1 MESKNINKISIDI
14 PNYTGPLEVLLDL
27 AKTQKVDLAQISIT
41 KLADQ
46 FLEFIKNNQNI
57 NLETAS
63 EFLLMATWLAYLK
76 SKLLLPE
83 DDDEDFKALEVAE
96 KLKLQLKKLELIRIL
111 SDQMLKKKRLGVHIF
126 IRGMKGGIRSINT
139 PVYDVT
145 LYELLKTYSTMQMQ
159 KTFQNISIPK
169 LPVFTTEEG
178 IKQIKNNLDKIKD
191 WKDIIEL
198 IPKFYFENKMKRSGI
213 AGIFAA
219 SLELTKE
226 GAILLSQEK
235 GFNKLM
241 IKNLKMKN
249 NKNNIIDFPASPTKL
264 ERQVEAILFAAS
276 EPLDIETI
284 EKRVQTTNN
293 LKNSRKS
300 SSNI

>member
-1 MESKNINKISIDI
+1 MESKNLNQISIDI
-14 PNYTGPLEVLLDL
+14 PNYNGPLEVLLEL
-27 AKTQKVDLAQISIT
+27 AKTQKVDLAEISIT

-46 FLEFIKNNQNI
+46 FLEFIKKHEDL

-83 DDDEDFKALEVAE
+83 SEDDDFKALEVAE

-126 IRGMKGGIRSINT
+126 ARGMKGGIRSINT
-139 PVYDVT
+139 PMYDVS
-145 LYELLKTYSTMQMQ
+145 LYELLKTYSNIQMQ

-169 LPVFTTEEG
+169 LPVFTSEEG
-178 IKQIKNNLDKIKD
+178 IKQIKSNLDKITE
-191 WKDIIEL
+191 WKNIVEL
-198 IPKFYFENKMKRSGI
+198 IPKFYLEKKMKKTGI

-226 GAILLSQEK
+226 GIISISQNKQFHKLL
-235 GFNKLM
+235 
-241 IKNLKMKN
+241 IKKM
-249 NKNNIIDFPASPTKL
+249 
-264 ERQVEAILFAAS
+264 
-276 EPLDIETI
+276 
-284 EKRVQTTNN
+284 
-293 LKNSRKS
+293 
-300 SSNI
+300 

>member
-111 SDQMLKKKRLGVHIF
+111 SDQMLKRKRLGVHIF

-226 GAILLSQEK
+226 GAILISQEK

-241 IKNLKMKN
+241 IK
-249 NKNNIIDFPASPTKL
+249 
-264 ERQVEAILFAAS
+264 
-276 EPLDIETI
+276 
-284 EKRVQTTNN
+284 
-293 LKNSRKS
+293 KS
-300 SSNI
+300 